1 MKSLVAYFALNR
13 VNASVKAD
21 SILLQNDL
29 LLDEGVDLLLK
40 EVALIYIDLLML
52 LEVFLKVGNILDDLL
67 KDIVSGLSGMMLQCG
82 ALASQ
87 QLHFFLVVI
96 QELDSIFRV
105 PLHSVRIGKIVIFL
119 SIFQLQIS
127 YETEKV
133 DIDYY
138 LRQGH

>member
-1 MKSLVAYFALNR
+1 MRSLVAYFALNR

-67 KDIVSGLSGMMLQCG
+67 KDVVSGLSGMMLQCG

-96 QELDSIFRV
+96 QELDSVFRV
-105 PLHSVRIGKIVIFL
+105 PLHSGRIGKIVIFL